1 LQVGEDFSF
10 SPPRYLDV
18 IYLFILFVVS
28 PGSVG
33 LFSISFL
40 FQRIKENV
48 EKEKRKKKKKAPR
61 VPQDGQN
68 RSELPVTSA
77 DLIPSSGR
85 TFHVT
90 QLRVFVSGTKDVSP
104 LSLSILLVRFN
115 PPFSLLLSRSS

>member
-1 LQVGEDFSF
+1 MEKIFHFPLPGTWMLF
-10 SPPRYLDV
+10 
-18 IYLFILFVVS
+18 IYLFFLLFLPDLS
-28 PGSVG
+28 GCSQS
-33 LFSISFL
+33 LFSF
-40 FQRIKENV
+40 KELRKTWKKK
-48 EKEKRKKKKKAPR
+48 KERKKKKAPR